1 VSYWAHTFM
10 PDQWARREAA
20 QRDHRYVKPED
31 QREYAEW
38 LAHISELP
46 ATEEDRWR
54 WEFNLLTPEDRAEFE
69 AWLRSSDL
77 GSDNDDNNNTI
88 TKD

>member
-1 VSYWAHTFM
+1 VSYWGHTYL
-10 PDQWARREAA
+10 PDLWAKREAA
-20 QRDHRYVKPED
+20 RYDERLIRAED
-31 QREYAEW
+31 EREYFEW
-38 LAHISELP
+38 LAQKEELP

-69 AWLRSSDL
+69 AWLRSDERGL
-77 GSDNDDNNNTI
+77 DNNETE